1 MRGVETG
8 PMKDFNECTVKEIDH
23 IGIAVHSLDEA
34 VDTYEAN
41 LGLACE
47 GREEIEEQQ
56 VITATFRV
64 GSVSIELLQPSH
76 SEGPIA
82 NFLRKRGEGIHHI
95 AYRVGNIATCL
106 DELKLKEIPLIDQEP
121 RIGAGGS
128 KIAFIHP
135 KGMRGVLVE
144 LVERTL

>member
-1 MRGVETG
+1 MGGVKTG

-23 IGIAVHSLDEA
+23 IGIAVHSLEEA
-34 VDTYEAN
+34 VIIYETT

-56 VITATFRV
+56 VVTATFRV
-64 GSVSIELLQPSH
+64 GSVSIELLQSSH
-76 SEGPIA
+76 PEGPIA

-95 AYRVGNIATCL
+95 AYRVENIDTCL
-106 DELKLKEIPLIDQEP
+106 NDLKLKEVPLIDQEP

-144 LVERTL
+144 LVERT